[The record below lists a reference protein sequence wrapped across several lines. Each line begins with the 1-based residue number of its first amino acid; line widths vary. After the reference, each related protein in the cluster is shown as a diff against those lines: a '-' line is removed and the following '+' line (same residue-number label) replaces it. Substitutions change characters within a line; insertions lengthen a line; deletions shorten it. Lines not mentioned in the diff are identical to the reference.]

1 MSIQTYSSTIR
12 RKEMDAVLTC
22 MVDEKTGPGELN
34 MRLVQ
39 QVKDYFKVAGAV
51 ALRSPALALKYALA
65 ALGTEKGCGI
75 MVSALA
81 PDWQYSAVLDA
92 GYTPVILDIDEET
105 LLVTEDV
112 VRDGIKK
119 GGRVLLF
126 HETSGFL
133 PDFSAFL
140 EIGIPVIEDISQS
153 AGASEDD
160 KKAGSFGIFS
170 ILGLEQNDIL
180 TAGGGAVLI
189 APQAREWTV
198 LKSIADDLP
207 STDKLPDIN
216 AALAFIQLKELDRN
230 ELIRKEMREAY
241 CRSLMQGR
249 YKTINEKIDN
259 AVSAVYSFP
268 VVLAGDIKDVVDYA
282 LRKDIETS
290 EAFKDSIVYC
300 RRKSEEADVSSCIK
314 AMSLSLRCL
323 NFPLY
328 PRLGNAQS
336 VKIAKVLSTLP

>member
-39 QVKDYFKVAGAV
+39 QVKDYFKAAGAV
-51 ALRSPALALKYALA
+51 ALRSPALALKYALV
-65 ALGTEKGCGI
+65 ALGTESGSGI

-92 GYTPVILDIDEET
+92 GYKPVVLDVDEET
-105 LLVTEDV
+105 LLVTEDAI
-112 VRDGIKK
+112 REGMKK

-133 PDFSAFL
+133 PDFSAL
-140 EIGIPVIEDISQS
+140 LGIGVPVIEDISQS

-160 KKAGSFGIFS
+160 KKAGSFGVFS
-170 ILGLEQNDIL
+170 ILGLEQDDIL

-189 APQAREWTV
+189 APQPREWTV
-198 LKSIADDLP
+198 LKSIADELP

-216 AALAFIQLKELDRN
+216 SALAFVQLKELDRN
-230 ELIRKEMREAY
+230 ELIRKEMKEAY
-241 CRSLMQGR
+241 SRSLMQGR
-249 YKTINEKIDN
+249 YKTILEKYDG

-268 VVLAGDIKDVVDYA
+268 VVLTGDVKDVKEYA
-282 LRKDIETS
+282 LRKEIETD
-290 EAFKDSIVYC
+290 ETFRGSIVFC
-300 RRKSEEADVSSCIK
+300 RRKSDDAEINSCIK

-328 PRLGNAQS
+328 PRLGNTQS
-336 VKIAKVLSTLP
+336 VKVAKVLSTLP